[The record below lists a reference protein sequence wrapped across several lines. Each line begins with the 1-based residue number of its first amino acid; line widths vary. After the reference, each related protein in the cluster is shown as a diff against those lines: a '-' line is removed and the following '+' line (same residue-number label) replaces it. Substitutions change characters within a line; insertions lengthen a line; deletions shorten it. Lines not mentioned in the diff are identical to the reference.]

1 VKYIKSKDMKFRSMT
16 VAFAV
21 LTMVG
26 CKNVFEDNDVKV
38 DGSTPFH
45 TSISPAEN
53 GVYSASQPFKIE
65 SNFTDKD
72 QVSEID
78 VEMIRLAS
86 SSTESKSVVK
96 FKRLPQIINYKLD
109 TTLAANSLAPGNYQM
124 IIRAKDKRTNEG
136 KKEFR
141 VSVQ

>member
-1 VKYIKSKDMKFRSMT
+1 MKFRSMT

-26 CKNVFEDNDVKV
+26 CKNIFEDNDLKV

-45 TSISPAEN
+45 TPIAPAEN

-72 QVSEID
+72 KLSEID

-86 SSTESKSVVK
+86 SSAESKSVVN
-96 FKRLPQIINYKLD
+96 FKRLPDVVNYKLD

-124 IIRAKDKRTNEG
+124 IIRSKDKRTNEG
-136 KKEFR
+136 KKEIRF
-141 VSVQ
+141 SIQ